1 MTYKTTII
9 VAALVVAIL
18 STSSAYALSDWRTAC
33 GVKNPIDNL
42 ECAVDHLEGELNAV
56 FISIA
61 DHESRI
67 VSFESITIVNG
78 TDGIDGAPGP
88 EGPTGPAGIQ
98 GESGIQGIQGI
109 PGTDG
114 INGTDGTQGPIGQ
127 QGESG
132 IDGIQGPQGLQGET
146 GPQGPAG
153 TIDPGFEARLLALE
167 DFHFPTFLR
176 VDIDPN
182 FPGTF
187 GTFWQINEPLL
198 IDGWTAIEGRQGLTS
213 IDRSDE
219 IVITIKSPNGS
230 EIYNGPQP
238 VTLIPD
244 RNGLYQVIGT
254 LEGRQAAASLLVDGD
269 TFNLTI
275 DTNIV
280 DIDGRDFIEIT
291 TTGFYPGDPISA
303 VSQALGNIGSGIV
316 DENRVGIILSDHNLE
331 QLGCVANICSGQV
344 DTIFVF
350 DHTVSDPPGS
360 GNPLSV
366 SESFTYP

>member
-1 MTYKTTII
+1 MGKRLNNLSFINSNNLKFSMTSKTILI
-9 VAALVVAIL
+9 GLVAIAFVAG
-18 STSSAYALSDWRTAC
+18 SIMTGTMAEAAKGQPNGQPFQALWDA
-33 GVKNPIDNL
+33 I
-42 ECAVDHLEGELNAV
+42 
-56 FISIA
+56 
-61 DHESRI
+61 
-67 VSFESITIVNG
+67 ESIELTPGPQGNPGLAGTNG
-78 TDGIDGAPGP
+78 TDGIDG
-88 EGPTGPAGIQ
+88 I
-98 GESGIQGIQGI
+98 S
-109 PGTDG
+109 GTDG
-114 INGTDGTQGPIGQ
+114 IN
-127 QGESG
+127 G

-198 IDGWTAIEGRQGLTS
+198 IDGWTATEGRQGLTS